1 LYGYG
6 SAKDFVTRVAS
17 RTYKLRARSARSSRS
32 SSISYRR
39 MRMRI
44 GSKKLLVE
52 RLLFQSQKLM
62 AVLKTSVARKALEL
76 SNL

>member
-39 MRMRI
+39 MRI